1 MYSKNK
7 KSKKTKKTKNP
18 KKYFFLF
25 VPKKDGTV
33 CTFTKNGTDITIKK
47 GGGKGE
53 PLVPPIKLKFL
64 YTINL
69 KTQNKQL
76 LNT

>member
-7 KSKKTKKTKNP
+7 KSKKIKNTKKPKKFKNP
-18 KKYFFLF
+18 KKYFFYF
-25 VPKKDGTV
+25 YR
-33 CTFTKNGTDITIKK
+33 K

-53 PLVPPIKLKFL
+53 PMVPPIKLKCF